1 MKGEG
6 MAAAAAAGGG
16 DDGGVSSTATPAAL
30 LKSTDCRVE
39 GGGFIRPSTSMSMTT
54 TCDLRKTGEN
64 GKK

>member
-1 MKGEG
+1 MK
-6 MAAAAAAGGG
+6 AAAAAAGG

-54 TCDLRKTGEN
+54 TCDL
-64 GKK
+64 